1 MSVEGILTWIVRE
14 SGLCVCFLRVCFCV
28 LTVLERRY
36 PKVVQDLYDAMRR
49 FARVMGPLEH
59 DKFIESHA
67 REYCILFIFYLCC
80 IVQKSYV

>member
-1 MSVEGILTWIVRE
+1 MC
-14 SGLCVCFLRVCFCV
+14 LCLLHVWFCV

-49 FARVMGPLEH
+49 FARVVGPLEH

-67 REYCILFIFYLCC
+67 CEYCVLFTFYLFY